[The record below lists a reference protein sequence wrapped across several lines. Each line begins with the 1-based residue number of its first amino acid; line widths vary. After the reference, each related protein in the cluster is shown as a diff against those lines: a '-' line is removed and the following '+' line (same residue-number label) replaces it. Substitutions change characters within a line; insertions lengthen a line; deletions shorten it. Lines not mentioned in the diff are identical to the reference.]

1 MTMNWK
7 SMVDIEYAD
16 AVPVKRRGT
25 KKKVWDESTN
35 TWRDVTIWT
44 VPATRELCSWLQKEY
59 PNFNGWSYVWSDTR
73 VVMQEQIYIFYCLKF
88 ELT

>member
-44 VPATRELCSWLQKEY
+44 VPAHENC
-59 PNFNGWSYVWSDTR
+59 
-73 VVMQEQIYIFYCLKF
+73 VVGYKKNIPISMAGVMCGRTPGL
-88 ELT
+88 